1 MGNSKRTGSAAV
13 AAANS
18 AGTRIG
24 ATALAAQSDRFLK
37 GLAEKLFVYAL
48 GRTVE
53 PTDAATIDQLVETTK
68 SGGHSLRTLITA
80 IVRTEAF
87 QTK

>member
-1 MGNSKRTGSAAV
+1 LLEYKA
-13 AAANS
+13 
-18 AGTRIG
+18 
-24 ATALAAQSDRFLK
+24 ALAAQSDRFLK
-37 GLAEKLFVYAL
+37 GLAEKMFVYAL

-68 SGGHSLRTLITA
+68 SGDHSLRTLVMA
-80 IVRTEAF
+80 IVRAEAF

>member
-1 MGNSKRTGSAAV
+1 MGMSYRFGFGAAFNCGAEFGVDEERPEHLVIRSKP
-13 AAANS
+13 
-18 AGTRIG
+18 
-24 ATALAAQSDRFLK
+24 FY
-37 GLAEKLFVYAL
+37 LAETEVTVGQFKQFV
-48 GRTVE
+48 
-53 PTDAATIDQLVETTK
+53 AATIDQLVETTK